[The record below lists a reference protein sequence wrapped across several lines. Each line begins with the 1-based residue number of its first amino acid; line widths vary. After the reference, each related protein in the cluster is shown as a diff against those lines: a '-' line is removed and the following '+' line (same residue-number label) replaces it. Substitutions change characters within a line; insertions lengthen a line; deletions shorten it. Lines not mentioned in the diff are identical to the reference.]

1 MDGPDGPHTLPWEER
16 MHRTFDLII
25 NALKAGRVVLLHC
38 KAGRHRA
45 RVVGGT
51 FLAIV
56 YDVPW
61 SLAMSTVIEK
71 RRGYNQYF
79 DKDENK
85 VQEIAS
91 ALDLQDYVREYRL
104 TDGWANVAGF
114 SETMIP
120 PRLETK
126 IWQGSDFLTFRC
138 SGHHIIG
145 YPPSF
150 RGSKMKFGKAL

>member
-25 NALKAGRVVLLHC
+25 NALKAGKVVLLHC

-45 RVVGGT
+45 GIVAGT

-56 YDVPW
+56 YEAPW
-61 SLAMSTVIEK
+61 SQAMSMVIEK
-71 RRGYNQYF
+71 RRGYVRYSDR
-79 DKDENK
+79 DKTI

-91 ALDLQDYVREYRL
+91 ALDLHDYVREYRL

-114 SETMIP
+114 FRDDDP
-120 PRLETK
+120 TK
-126 IWQGSDFLTFRC
+126 ARN
-138 SGHHIIG
+138 
-145 YPPSF
+145 
-150 RGSKMKFGKAL
+150 

>member
-1 MDGPDGPHTLPWEER
+1 

-25 NALKAGRVVLLHC
+25 NALKAGKVVLLHC

-45 RVVGGT
+45 GVAAGT
-51 FLAIV
+51 FLAVV

-61 SLAMSTVIEK
+61 SQAMSMVIEK
-71 RRGYNQYF
+71 RHGYVRYSDR
-79 DKDENK
+79 DKTI

-91 ALDLQDYVREYRL
+91 ALDLHDYVREYRH
-104 TDGWANVAGF
+104 TAGWANVAGF

-150 RGSKMKFGKAL
+150 RGSKMKFGRAL